1 MEGQG
6 WSICEFITED
16 EKHHMKVIAG
26 LEDSMV
32 DFSASLE
39 VILKIYV

>member
-1 MEGQG
+1 LEGQG
-6 WSICEFITED
+6 WSICEFITGV

-32 DFSASLE
+32 DFSGSLE
-39 VILKIYV
+39 VIPKISV